1 MDKSV
6 GEWDQRV
13 SSFILGLEEG
23 PGEEE
28 GQGQGQEQGQAVQQQ
43 EQGVWGVEQL
53 RRCGA
58 FPSLPLSLSVWS
70 PLWLSVRPHG
80 CLTVVCESAFQ
91 PHSYVAKRVS

>member
-1 MDKSV
+1 LCWIEQVLMDKSV

-28 GQGQGQEQGQAVQQQ
+28 GQGQEQGQAVQQQQQQ

-58 FPSLPLSLSVWS
+58 FPSPVTVRLESSLVICPSSWLPD
-70 PLWLSVRPHG
+70 
-80 CLTVVCESAFQ
+80 CCM
-91 PHSYVAKRVS
+91 